1 MSHVSRR
8 RKQGRGSRLKRSP
21 LHSLTPKQE
30 RESSHWVDKVQGILA
45 AYGACPNQQPK
56 IPPYD
61 RRDAILKRGIYQVVR
76 QLRERANG
84 YNIIES
90 GALAACPSQA
100 RWPLIKENPFFWA
113 LKSVSARLD
122 LRNDE
127 VSRFA
132 KELAYAD
139 RHQVDPHL
147 LIGFLYQTGVTRI
160 HAAPDGWEQWYVA
173 HSMAAV
179 GDGGAQPPPTRAGV
193 REKPI

>member
-1 MSHVSRR
+1 MSSVSRR
-8 RKQGRGSRLKRSP
+8 RRQSRGSRLKRSSLP
-21 LHSLTPKQE
+21 SLTPKQE
-30 RESSHWVDKVQGILA
+30 RESSDWVDKVHGILA
-45 AYGACPNQQPK
+45 AYRACPKQQPK

-61 RRDAILKRGIYQVVR
+61 RKESVLKRGIYQVVR
-76 QLRERANG
+76 RLRERSNG

-90 GALAACPSQA
+90 GALAACRSQA

-139 RHQVDPHL
+139 RHGVEPHL

-160 HAAPDGWEQWYVA
+160 HAAPDGWERWYVDRSRGA
-173 HSMAAV
+173 
-179 GDGGAQPPPTRAGV
+179 GGGGGA
-193 REKPI
+193 